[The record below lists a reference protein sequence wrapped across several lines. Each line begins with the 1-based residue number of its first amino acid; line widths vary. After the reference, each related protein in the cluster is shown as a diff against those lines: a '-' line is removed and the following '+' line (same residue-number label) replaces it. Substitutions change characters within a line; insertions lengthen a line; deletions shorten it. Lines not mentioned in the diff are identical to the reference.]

1 METFEVVTVLGG
13 LLMGVGLSI
22 GSIGVIF
29 YLWSKDE

>member
-29 YLWSKDE
+29 YLWSRDE